1 MQICWILGYELL
13 MLLMALRTLA
23 GTWTLHEGKAVQHG
37 CSIRRVSDCWDLA
50 GTIGFQFLTLGRLN
64 HTLVLGIFQE
74 ASHRQGL
81 LILLRGPNGIP
92 GIRLQSIFEGLAL
105 VLPKS

>member
-13 MLLMALRTLA
+13 MLMALRTLA
-23 GTWTLHEGKAVQHG
+23 RTWTLHEGKAVQHG
-37 CSIRRVSDCWDLA
+37 CSIGRVSHWDLA
-50 GTIGFQFLTLGRLN
+50 GTIGLQFLTLGRLN
-64 HTLVLGIFQE
+64 DTLVLGIFQE

-92 GIRLQSIFEGLAL
+92 GIRLQSFFERLAL
-105 VLPKS
+105 VFSKS